1 MGVEVFCLFGPRL
14 LSAKGL
20 AELFGGTLVAPTLVG
35 VVAPVLGFLD
45 MAAVCVLGLFEG
57 TAEVLGLFDG
67 PVESGLGRD
76 TAAVDFTRCTTG
88 L

>member
-1 MGVEVFCLFGPRL
+1 MGVEVFCLFGPTL

-35 VVAPVLGFLD
+35 VLGFFD
-45 MAAVCVLGLFEG
+45 TAAVCVLGLFEG

>member
-1 MGVEVFCLFGPRL
+1 MGVEVFCLFGPTL

-20 AELFGGTLVAPTLVG
+20 AELFGGTLVG
-35 VVAPVLGFLD
+35 VVPPVLGFLD
-45 MAAVCVLGLFEG
+45 TAAVCVLGPFEG